1 MPVEI
6 DEHKLEGGEEDKR
19 EEHPQHKAGPPAEGE
34 RGGIERDGQQ
44 DVHQSVDEGHGLGDG
59 QAKVGQGQHEKG
71 HHEDRLRRGGAA
83 EDAFKKLH

>member
-19 EEHPQHKAGPPAEGE
+19 EKHPQHKAGPPAEGE

-44 DVHQSVDEGHGLGDG
+44 NVHQSVDEGHGLGDG
-59 QAKVGQGQHEKG
+59 QTVC
-71 HHEDRLRRGGAA
+71 GAA
-83 EDAFKKLH
+83 AQRKMRLKSFIDIE